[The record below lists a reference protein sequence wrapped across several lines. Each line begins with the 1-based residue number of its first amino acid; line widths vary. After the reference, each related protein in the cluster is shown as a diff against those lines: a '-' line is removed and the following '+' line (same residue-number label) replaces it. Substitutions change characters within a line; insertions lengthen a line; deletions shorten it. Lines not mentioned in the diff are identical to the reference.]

1 MRVIYFAIYSLASGT
16 GCKFTN
22 NKRMIEGFNGIQTIL
37 NCSKVTDRFEKQNYH
52 GMKCFNIAGKMQ
64 YQNSNLRIQRDKDN
78 PFVQF

>member
-16 GCKFTN
+16 GYTYT
-22 NKRMIEGFNGIQTIL
+22 KRMVESLNDIRTIHL
-37 NCSKVTDRFEKQNYH
+37 NSSVTDRFKKQNYH
-52 GMKCFNIAGKMQ
+52 EMKCFNIAGKMQ